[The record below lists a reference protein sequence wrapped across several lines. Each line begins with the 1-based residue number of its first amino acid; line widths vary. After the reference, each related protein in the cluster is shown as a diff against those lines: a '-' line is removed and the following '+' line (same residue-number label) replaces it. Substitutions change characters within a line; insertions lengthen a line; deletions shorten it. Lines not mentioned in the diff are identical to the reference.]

1 MKCLVWKALSLNSKK
16 TKLFTKVERLISFR
30 NLRPKKK
37 EGFLKVISIFSFL
50 GIMLGVAILIV
61 VMSVM
66 NGFKTDLTKKILGLN
81 PHIVIQSNNFKIED
95 EFIKKLEKKNL
106 DINIS
111 KTFSGEGIIITGENA
126 KGIIIK
132 GIDTKSVKAVNFL
145 EKNISKGNLK
155 NFKKNTAFIGAEL
168 SFNLNLDV
176 GDKINLMSSAFV
188 ATPFGGLPKQ
198 ETFTVAGIFNT
209 GFNEFDQN
217 FVFLQLS
224 DALSIFDKNYHELN
238 LEIYLPD
245 PMKADKVKKKI
256 QQLNQNFFIY
266 SWTDLNKS
274 FFSALK
280 VERNV
285 MFIIL
290 TLILI
295 VAAFNII
302 SGLTILIKNKTK
314 EIAILKTL
322 GLSNNSIKKVFFLTG
337 FTIGFFATI
346 TGVLLGVFIALNIEK
361 LRIVLSSIFNFEI
374 FPSDVYFLDQLPS
387 EINIYSIVMIA
398 IFSLIVSALASYFPA
413 MGISKMKTFKALKYE

>member
-1 MKCLVWKALSLNSKK
+1 
-16 TKLFTKVERLISFR
+16 LFTKIERLISFR

-81 PHIVIQSNNFKIED
+81 PHIVIQPNNFKIED
-95 EFIKKLEKKNL
+95 SFIENLEKTIKNI
-106 DINIS
+106 DIS
-111 KTFSGEGIIITGENA
+111 KTYSGEGIVVSRDNA

-132 GIDTKSVKAVNFL
+132 GVDIKNKKTLNFF
-145 EKNISKGNLK
+145 EQNISSGSID
-155 NFKKNTAFIGAEL
+155 NFKRNTAFIGTEL
-168 SFNLNLDV
+168 SFNLNLKV

-198 ETFTVAGIFNT
+198 ETLTIAGVFNT
-209 GFNEFDQN
+209 GFFEFDQN
-217 FVFLQLS
+217 FVFLNLS
-224 DALSIFDKNYHELN
+224 DALSIFDKEIYEQN
-238 LEIYLPD
+238 LEIYLSD
-245 PMKADKVKKKI
+245 PMKADGLKKELKK
-256 QQLNQNFFIY
+256 QNKNYYIY

-322 GLSNNSIKKVFFLTG
+322 GLSNSSIKKLFFLTG
-337 FTIGFFATI
+337 FTIGFFATF
-346 TGVLLGVFIALNIEK
+346 TGALLGVIFALNIEK
-361 LRIVLSSIFNFEI
+361 LRMILSNFFNFEI
-374 FPSDVYFLDQLPS
+374 FPSDVYFLEQLPS
-387 EINIYSIVMIA
+387 QIDIHSIIMICT
-398 IFSLIVSALASYFPA
+398 FSLIVSALASYLPA
-413 MGISKMKTFKALKYE
+413 MNISKMKTFQALKYE